1 MKEKCT
7 PQIFPEEEQIR
18 LRAYQLYESR
28 GCQNGNAMDDW
39 LQAEYELIQL
49 PIAKIA
55 ELKPEGSPKSWQQ
68 TSPLIAL
75 VHAAMLVGV
84 NAMSHVQ
91 RCQQ

>member
-1 MKEKCT
+1 MNEKRT
-7 PQIFPEEEQIR
+7 AQIYPTDEQIR

-55 ELKPEGSPKSWQQ
+55 ELNPVGSPKSWPR

-75 VHAAMLVGV
+75 VQAAMLVGV
-84 NAMSHVQ
+84 NAISHVH